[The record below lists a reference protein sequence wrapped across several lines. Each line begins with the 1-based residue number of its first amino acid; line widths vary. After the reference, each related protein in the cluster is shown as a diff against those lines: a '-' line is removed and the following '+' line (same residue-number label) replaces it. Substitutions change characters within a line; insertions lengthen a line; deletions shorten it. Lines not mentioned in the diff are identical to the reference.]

1 MTSPFVPEKNQ
12 FTASPTDL
20 VLDHSVLL
28 SVVDGNTD
36 LLRAICGLFLENY
49 PLLLSE
55 IVNAISRSDGNALA
69 RAAHT
74 LKGSGGYFL
83 AESALSAITDL
94 ERIGLGGDLRGAP
107 ERLAELER
115 QMERVKPELSVLAG
129 KSRESE

>member
-12 FTASPTDL
+12 LTASPTDQ
-20 VLDHSVLL
+20 VLDHCVLL

-94 ERIGLGGDLRGAP
+94 ERIGLGGDLRVAP

-129 KSRESE
+129 KSTESE